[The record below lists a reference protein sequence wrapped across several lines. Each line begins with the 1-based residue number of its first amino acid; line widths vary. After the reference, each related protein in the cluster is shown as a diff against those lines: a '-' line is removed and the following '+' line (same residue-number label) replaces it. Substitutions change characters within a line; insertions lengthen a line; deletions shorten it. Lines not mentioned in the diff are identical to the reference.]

1 MEHAATIYYSIF
13 ASLSLFPST
22 MNKHSVRKEN
32 KKLKDFLCSLF
43 LVHVLTTKVIINQF
57 YYINYNGNKKQYHS
71 EDLCHDII
79 MSTLD
84 RGRERLQLSAII
96 VFLHTLLVQI
106 LLTQLSH

>member
-43 LVHVLTTKVIINQF
+43 LVHVLTTKVII
-57 YYINYNGNKKQYHS
+57 IIISITMEIKKQYHS